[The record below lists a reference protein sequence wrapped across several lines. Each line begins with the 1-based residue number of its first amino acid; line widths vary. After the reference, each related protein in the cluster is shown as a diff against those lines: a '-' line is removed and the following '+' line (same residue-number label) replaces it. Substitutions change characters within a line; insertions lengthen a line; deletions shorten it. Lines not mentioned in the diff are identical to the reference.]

1 MQKYLFAI
9 YFSLILIACSS
20 DDDPVNCE
28 VSGPSISLGQV
39 VNATNCSTPDGSI
52 LISINGG
59 KEPYNVF
66 INDVATSNT
75 DQIENLPAGSY
86 SILVSD
92 ANSCT
97 VSLGNI
103 TILSDDFS
111 FTTSIASNTS
121 CLSGNG
127 SVTIDVVN
135 TNPPYSFKLGN
146 GNFTSDNFFTGLT
159 TGNHVIMVKD
169 NNNCT
174 VTLSVTIPQGTT
186 STSWENDVKPILEK
200 NCAITG
206 CHNGVSRSN
215 NFSDY
220 TSAKSHA
227 KSIKSKTQDRSMPFD
242 GALTQS
248 QIDLIACWVDDG
260 AHMN

>member
-1 MQKYLFAI
+1 MQKYLAI
-9 YFSLILIACSS
+9 YSLLILIACSS
-20 DDDPVNCE
+20 DDDPVDCE
-28 VSGPSISLGQV
+28 ASGPSISLDKV

-52 LISINGG
+52 QVSITGG
-59 KEPYNVF
+59 TEPYQVF
-66 INDVATSNT
+66 INDMPTLST
-75 DQIENLPAGSY
+75 GQIESLAAGSY

-97 VSLGNI
+97 TSLDNI

-111 FTTSIASNTS
+111 FTTSIVSNTS
-121 CLSGNG
+121 CLAGNG
-127 SVTIDVVN
+127 AVTIDVVN
-135 TNPPYSFKLGN
+135 TNPPYNFKLG
-146 GNFTSDNFFTGLT
+146 GGSFTSDNVFTGLT
-159 TGNHVIMVKD
+159 TGNHVITVKD

-186 STSWENDVKPILEK
+186 GTSWASDVKPILEK

-220 TSAKSHA
+220 TSAKTHA
-227 KSIKSKTQDRSMPFD
+227 KSIKSKTRDRSMPFD

-248 QIDLIACWVDDG
+248 QIDLITCWVDDG
-260 AHMN
+260 AQMN